1 MDSLYKIKWEDLRS
15 ANTAK
20 NIPKALAVLSHSEKE
35 EDLGAAYWNI
45 DNEVILQGML
55 FQAALPVISCVL
67 PMLSDCKKVAKPY
80 LLELI
85 VQLVSGYPAPS
96 EINISNKNIV
106 KDIRDE
112 ATKYFSAF
120 INMVDNGTNVEKELC
135 IDILG
140 ILALHNRHLQEKV
153 LAKMKQIIF
162 SSNDKEF
169 KEMVNNWVD
178 EISSLSKR

>member
-1 MDSLYKIKWEDLRS
+1 M
-15 ANTAK
+15 
-20 NIPKALAVLSHSEKE
+20 HSQKE
-35 EDLGAAYWNI
+35 PDFNQLDTAYWNI

-55 FQAALPVISCVL
+55 FQAALPVISYIL
-67 PMLSDCKKVAKPY
+67 PMLSSCTKAAKPY

-96 EINISNKNIV
+96 EINLGNKNIV
-106 KDIRDE
+106 KNIRDE

-120 INMVDNGTNVEKELC
+120 IDMVDNGTNLEKELC

-140 ILALHNRHLQEKV
+140 ILAIHNSHLQEKV
-153 LAKMKQIIF
+153 LAKMKQIFF
-162 SSNDKEF
+162 SSSDKEF

-178 EISSLSKR
+178 EISSLPKQ